1 MTAVSRFVRNP
12 LGWAGLLLLIAL
24 ACASVFTV
32 VPETQ
37 QALIV
42 RMGIP
47 KAVVNLYR
55 ADQAFGETGAG
66 LIARVP
72 LLDQVVYVDKRVQ
85 TIDLENQPLLSA
97 DGRRMEADAFA
108 RYRVVDPTQ
117 LYLKTQGEPRRIGD
131 ALKAALAT
139 ALRTQLGTLPAAAL
153 LAPEGTPQM
162 QAVAAAL
169 DRVARGYGVRVAE
182 VRLDRVDLPDG
193 APLDA
198 AIARMRG
205 TQDQNV
211 AAIRDAGTRQA
222 AAIRADGDVA
232 ASKVYA
238 DAFGQDPEFYDFYR
252 AMQSYQ
258 KTLGDGSTQFVLS
271 PSSEYFRQFRSG
283 GKQ

>member
-1 MTAVSRFVRNP
+1 MVG
-12 LGWAGLLLLIAL
+12 GW
-24 ACASVFTV
+24 
-32 VPETQ
+32 
-37 QALIV
+37 
-42 RMGIP
+42 R
-47 KAVVNLYR
+47 
-55 ADQAFGETGAG
+55 
-66 LIARVP
+66 
-72 LLDQVVYVDKRVQ
+72 
-85 TIDLENQPLLSA
+85 
-97 DGRRMEADAFA
+97 ADAFA